1 MGAQAFALSSQKLNE
16 MALQILDGLDYRNIP
31 RYADE
36 MDPLNVA
43 AEGAELEHEHTQ
55 EKRELDW
62 LKAHDIQ

>member
-36 MDPLNVA
+36 MDPLIVA
-43 AEGAELEHEHTQ
+43 GEGAELG
-55 EKRELDW
+55 R
-62 LKAHDIQ
+62 KAFTLTTFPAAFGVRCS